1 MAKNQF
7 ADKMAKAA
15 SRKKICPV
23 CNTEINP
30 IKMVA
35 SFKDDT
41 GKPAESAPKAICP
54 SSYFGRS
61 ARIKDTIIF
70 FVFCSSLGSSEKAF
84 ILLLKN
90 DAPHTIG

>member
-35 SFKDDT
+35 SFKDDKT
-41 GKPAESAPKAICP
+41 GGWKYGERLYKLC
-54 SSYFGRS
+54 
-61 ARIKDTIIF
+61 K
-70 FVFCSSLGSSEKAF
+70 CNEKTVLA
-84 ILLLKN
+84 
-90 DAPHTIG
+90 